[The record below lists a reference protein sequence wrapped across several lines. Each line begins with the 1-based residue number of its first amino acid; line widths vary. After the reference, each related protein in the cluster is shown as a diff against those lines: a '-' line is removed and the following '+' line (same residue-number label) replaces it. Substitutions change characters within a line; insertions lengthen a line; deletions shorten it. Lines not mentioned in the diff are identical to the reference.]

1 MRSAQYMLRRAKT
14 RDWSIFFSGIFK
26 KSCFSGDIVLYYK
39 GKVGFILVGMRRG
52 NLSVFIR
59 FEWD

>member
-1 MRSAQYMLRRAKT
+1 MLRRAKT